1 MPEFASKGVGTAGLT
16 TGIIG
21 STLGVLNGGGG
32 GILGNLFGNGVQ
44 RVITSEDMPVTRY
57 DAGLSAELAASKA
70 ENGLLKSQV
79 YTDQKIT
86 ETYSALKRDIEGLER
101 EVRRNKDEQTAINM
115 QQAVY
120 NGTNTATLQ
129 CMQNQ
134 IAQLMGLTAL
144 KIPNTSVC
152 PGWGGV
158 TVTPEAAA
166 AAAAG

>member
-1 MPEFASKGVGTAGLT
+1 MAEFASKGVGAAGLT

-21 STLGVLNGGGG
+21 SALGAANS
-32 GILGNLFGNGVQ
+32 GILGNLFGGGVQ

-57 DAGLSAELAASKA
+57 DAGLSAELAAAKA

-79 YTDQKIT
+79 YTDQKIS
-86 ETYSALKRDIEGLER
+86 ETYASLKRDFEGLER

-152 PGWGGV
+152 PGWGSV